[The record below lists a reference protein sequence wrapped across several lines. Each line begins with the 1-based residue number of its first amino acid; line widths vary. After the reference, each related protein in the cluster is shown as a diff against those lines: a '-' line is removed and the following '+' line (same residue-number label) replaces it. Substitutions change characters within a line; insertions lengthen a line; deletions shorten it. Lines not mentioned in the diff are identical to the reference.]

1 MLQNFLDSVSQFRQ
15 VLSALGRSFDMPIFA
30 AGVSGSERA
39 MLISGIEKR
48 HGKPVLVI
56 TPDEASATKLSEDIA
71 QLCEPSAVSKTGYC
85 DFIFRFKL
93 DFKFI
98 EDFVRIRNYCYNGFL
113 FAVNVNGHV
122 FYS

>member
-1 MLQNFLDSVSQFRQ
+1 MLQNFLDSVPQFRQ

-56 TPDEASATKLSEDIA
+56 TPDEASATRLSEDIA
-71 QLCEPSAVSKTGYC
+71 ALCEPSAVALYPIR
-85 DFIFRFKL
+85 DLRFRMAESL
-93 DFKFI
+93 A
-98 EDFVRIRNYCYNGFL
+98 RNMSRKGSRCSEEFL
-113 FAVNVNGHV
+113 KVPAELL
-122 FYS
+122 